1 MKQYKVITSFC
12 APVIVSASNRHDA
25 IRMARVELGC
35 KRLTLKDFAK
45 EVVSCKQY

>member
-1 MKQYKVITSFC
+1 MKTYKVTTTIC
-12 APVIVSASNRHDA
+12 APVIVRASNRHDA

-45 EVVSCKQY
+45 EVVSCKLY